1 MKGILSVTWWRLFWA
16 SPDEGYFESH
26 LMKAILSVTG
36 WRVFWA
42 SPDEGYFE
50 RPLMKGIT
58 ETCRVLYIWYLRHY
72 YYFLLPVLNLLHMYI
87 IFRQSPPIT
96 PNAEQILLFFLI
108 IQKSITCIQKTPYNS
123 KWLDSV
129 HSCFGMTS
137 NHPKCGIDFILFF
150 LIIQTSITYIQ
161 NNSK

>member
-1 MKGILSVTWWRLFWA
+1 MKGILSVPW
-16 SPDEGYFESH
+16 
-26 LMKAILSVTG
+26 

-50 RPLMKGIT
+50 RHRMKGILSVT
-58 ETCRVLYIWYLRHY
+58 WWRVFWASPDEGY
-72 YYFLLPVLNLLHMYI
+72 YRNVSCALHLISTSLLLFFTSVLNLLHMYI